1 MDTNEP
7 RSREITRREALGWL
21 GVGAAAGASDEVLRR
36 IMVDKPATV
45 SRIRPKRPPLCRGG
59 WRARGALSRRV
70 RPAAA
75 DAVVATY
82 PALDRT
88 ALADRWKRN

>member
-45 SRIRPKRPPLCRGG
+45 SRIRPK
-59 WRARGALSRRV
+59 A
-70 RPAAA
+70 PAAVPRRLA
-75 DAVVATY
+75 G
-82 PALDRT
+82 PRRT
-88 ALADRWKRN
+88 QSSGSTSCG

>member
-21 GVGAAAGASDEVLRR
+21 GVGAAAGASDEVLR
-36 IMVDKPATV
+36 PQ
-45 SRIRPKRPPLCRGG
+45 LCRGG

-70 RPAAA
+70 RPPAA

>member
-36 IMVDKPATV
+36 IMVDNPRRFLAFV
-45 SRIRPKRPPLCRGG
+45 PKHPPLCRGG

-70 RPAAA
+70 RPPAA